1 MCFAGYG
8 TNVKA
13 DFMIY
18 PATSDSRRTIEF
30 DLDCAVVDTHTLD
43 GAGFLLNSAV
53 DNNILNGYALYYQWT
68 SATAANAQL
77 RQITN
82 YNTMANAATAASN
95 ETLPGTVMNGQSK
108 SVSLPS
114 GTKLRIRVVLERD
127 KVTVTQRTYTGNTM
141 GPEVVLFDKVSLPVQ
156 AKNGNGFGPIVGYK
170 SHGCQSMTYFQYGDL
185 AMTYDATAFDAL
197 KEVQYVQSAEQ
208 KYFINL
214 SGQEGPGIPDQ
225 VKETQGY
232 VDGINRMEQNEI
244 FYISDV
250 DDGQVLK
257 DTETKDDGSKTE
269 CGCYGTLHCREF
281 HK

>member
-1 MCFAGYG
+1 M
-8 TNVKA
+8 
-13 DFMIY
+13 
-18 PATSDSRRTIEF
+18 
-30 DLDCAVVDTHTLD
+30 
-43 GAGFLLNSAV
+43 

-156 AKNGNGFGPIVGYK
+156 AKNGNGFGKV
-170 SHGCQSMTYFQYGDL
+170 
-185 AMTYDATAFDAL
+185 
-197 KEVQYVQSAEQ
+197 
-208 KYFINL
+208 
-214 SGQEGPGIPDQ
+214 
-225 VKETQGY
+225 
-232 VDGINRMEQNEI
+232 
-244 FYISDV
+244 
-250 DDGQVLK
+250 
-257 DTETKDDGSKTE
+257 
-269 CGCYGTLHCREF
+269 
-281 HK
+281 